1 MDMRKFLLGLLL
13 LISITGFCQ
22 KNHIQVFTNEK
33 IFGKNLIDSS
43 VIKGYEYVFSNRIH
57 ETFLDTTAGY
67 LTVQLRGL
75 SKNGK
80 WLNNTGDIVQYDI
93 KNKRVLWSEYIAYQS
108 SNLQQ
113 FSNTMISTS
122 GNKSNCLDI
131 NTGNE
136 LWEVKNNIYYV
147 DPIDKIGIGYKYK
160 SSTGYS
166 NELEGIDL
174 RNGDVIWKRNLNR
187 EYGWNNIFYTN
198 DSTMIVVAAGLH
210 SINIK
215 TGKGWDYNTITG
227 KKDYT
232 ETAVLNAVGIAA
244 GILTGSFLMSTGHN
258 LVRDLVSNTIVDSS
272 NIYFASK
279 EQLVKIDKQSGEI
292 VWSSIFSNDLASKSS
307 IFMNDSVIFMINRG
321 MAFMGSR
328 QLLFGKPF
336 FAAFDRQTGRQI
348 FSSII
353 KVKDG
358 SLLNFQKN
366 DKEIYFV
373 FKNRILK
380 YSLETGNMN
389 AEKEFPKE
397 SFGELKY
404 FIGDQVFIKNQSGD
418 LINLP
423 QSDSTK
429 VFLFTNQGKTLSIDS
444 DLNIS
449 KTILYED
456 LCFYY
461 WQTKKFKFIAKEN
474 KTLIVNNAGKSIAEI
489 DVSSNA
495 FMIGSTLYDT
505 NGKTF
510 ITIDLGDMLN
520 NE

>member
-1 MDMRKFLLGLLL
+1 MRKIILGLLL
-13 LISITGFCQ
+13 LFTITGFSQ
-22 KNHIQVFTNEK
+22 KSQIQVLSSER
-33 IFGKNLIDSS
+33 IFGKSLIDSS
-43 VIKGYEYVFSNRIH
+43 VIKGFEYVFPDRIH
-57 ETFLDTTAGY
+57 ETFLDTITGF

-93 KNKRVLWSEYIAYQS
+93 KNKKVLWSKKIAYQL

-113 FSNTMISTS
+113 FSNTMIYTV
-122 GNKSNCLDI
+122 GNKSSCLDI
-131 NTGNE
+131 NSGNE
-136 LWEVKNNIYYV
+136 LWEVKNNIYFV

-174 RNGDVIWKRNLNR
+174 RNGDAIWKRNLNR
-187 EYGWNNIFYTN
+187 EFGWNDVFYTN

-279 EQLVKIDKQSGEI
+279 EQLAKIEKQSGEI
-292 VWSSIFSNDLASKSS
+292 VWSSTFSNDLASKST

-321 MAFMGSR
+321 MAFMGNR
-328 QLLFGKPF
+328 QLEFGKPF
-336 FAAFDRQTGRQI
+336 FAAFDRQTGKQKF
-348 FSSII
+348 FSLI

-358 SLLNFQKN
+358 PILNFQKHG
-366 DKEIYFV
+366 KEIFFV
-373 FKNRILK
+373 FKNRVLK

-397 SFGELKY
+397 SYGELKY
-404 FIGDQVFIKNQSGD
+404 FIGDQVFIKTQSGD

-449 KTILYED
+449 KTFLYED
-456 LCFYY
+456 LCLYY
-461 WQTKKFKFIAKEN
+461 WRTKKYKLIAKEN
-474 KTLIVNNAGKSIAEI
+474 KTLIVDNEGKSIAEI

-505 NGKTF
+505 KDKTF
-510 ITIDLGDMLN
+510 LSIDLGNMLN